1 MDLKITSNRREM
13 NHLYRG
19 TSHFLE
25 DGIYQNENLKRPRM
39 PKTTPRNIHESADT
53 WFKERFGI
61 SARSQTVFCTPCKEH
76 ASNHFESGGSLLE
89 ISLVGE
95 NNSLIYCLEV
105 DDFLDLIPT
114 DEFTSSCDSN
124 FDIAEKLNGFDYRV
138 ARNVE
143 EIPSDFAGEVMLFC
157 EKYKVKN
164 VG

>member
-1 MDLKITSNRREM
+1 M
-13 NHLYRG
+13 
-19 TSHFLE
+19 
-25 DGIYQNENLKRPRM
+25 
-39 PKTTPRNIHESADT
+39 
-53 WFKERFGI
+53 
-61 SARSQTVFCTPCKEH
+61 
-76 ASNHFESGGSLLE
+76 
-89 ISLVGE
+89 GE

-114 DEFTSSCDSN
+114 DEFTRSCDSN